1 MKKMDMV
8 KRRSIFNANVI
19 SLTYNSNLRI
29 SNPVEVQSFISVTDI
44 EGNKIKYTS
53 ILDVSNMPG
62 IPNKIT
68 LYLNNYQKDSPL
80 TLHIVNINHAFDNSL
95 IDMTTDDPRSAVMTI
110 TLKPM
115 ILNRTEYHIPLSTDL
130 KI

>member
-115 ILNRTEYHIPLSTDL
+115 IPNRTEYHIPLSTDL